1 MLFVEAAVSC
11 VLILLT
17 FLLNLTIP
25 SIPADAVPR
34 LFLLVS
40 NCLWITLILF
50 LGGRM
55 RARDRMQNMKSGSGL
70 VLHARKCRQR
80 TVINAYVQE
89 EEREFLVDNVTE
101 DCLQAVKDFLKM
113 QMTGMEKGMGVQWKD
128 DRIGKTYQ
136 LVLMEMDDDDEDRWK
151 EGVDCSRLDI

>member
-25 SIPADAVPR
+25 SIPADAFPR

-40 NCLWITLILF
+40 NCLWITLVLF

-55 RARDRMQNMKSGSGL
+55 RARDRMQNMKSGIKYITKRCWHWMGRKMPENNSVPSG
-70 VLHARKCRQR
+70 
-80 TVINAYVQE
+80 T
-89 EEREFLVDNVTE
+89 
-101 DCLQAVKDFLKM
+101 
-113 QMTGMEKGMGVQWKD
+113 
-128 DRIGKTYQ
+128 KT
-136 LVLMEMDDDDEDRWK
+136 
-151 EGVDCSRLDI
+151 

>member
-1 MLFVEAAVSC
+1 MLFVEVAVSC
-11 VLILLT
+11 VLILVT
-17 FLLNLTIP
+17 FLLNFTLP
-25 SIPADAVPR
+25 SIPADEVPR

-55 RARDRMQNMKSGSGL
+55 RARDRMQNVKSGSGL

-113 QMTGMEKGMGVQWKD
+113 QMKGMEKGMGVQWKD

-136 LVLMEMDDDDEDRWK
+136 LVLMEMDDNDEDRWK

>member
-25 SIPADAVPR
+25 SIPADAFPR

-55 RARDRMQNMKSGSGL
+55 RARDRMQNMKSGTGL
-70 VLHARKCRQR
+70 VLHAKRVRQR
-80 TVINAYVQE
+80 PVINAYVQE
-89 EEREFLVDNVTE
+89 EEHEFLVDNVTE

-113 QMTGMEKGMGVQWKD
+113 QMKGMEKGMGIQWKD

-136 LVLMEMDDDDEDRWK
+136 LVLMEMDDEKRWR
-151 EGVDCSRLDI
+151 EGVDCSRLEI

>member
-1 MLFVEAAVSC
+1 MLFVEVAVSC

-17 FLLNLTIP
+17 FMLNFILP
-25 SIPADAVPR
+25 SIPADSVPR

-70 VLHARKCRQR
+70 VLHARKCRQW

-89 EEREFLVDNVTE
+89 EEHEFLVDNVTE

-113 QMTGMEKGMGVQWKD
+113 QMKGMEKGMGVQWKD

>member
-17 FLLNLTIP
+17 FLLNLTLP
-25 SIPADAVPR
+25 SIPADAFPR

-55 RARDRMQNMKSGSGL
+55 RARGRMQEMKSGTGL
-70 VLHARKCRQR
+70 VLHAKRVRQR

-89 EEREFLVDNVTE
+89 EEHEFLVDNVTE

-113 QMTGMEKGMGVQWKD
+113 QMKGMEKGMGVQWKD

-136 LVLMEMDDDDEDRWK
+136 LVLMEMDDDDEERWK

>member
-1 MLFVEAAVSC
+1 MLFVEVAVSC
-11 VLILLT
+11 VLILVT
-17 FLLNLTIP
+17 FLLNFTLP
-25 SIPADAVPR
+25 SIPTDAVPR

-55 RARDRMQNMKSGSGL
+55 RARDRMQNVKSGSGL

-113 QMTGMEKGMGVQWKD
+113 QMKGMEKGMGVQWKD